1 MKVITQHTKKAA
13 IDSMIIYLKIS
24 NQGFRAISSILLKEF
39 DIKISHTSVQKYYM
53 SALNGEAI
61 EEGIKNS
68 RGSLAGAQ
76 AGEECEAGEE
86 LPFDQSVYE
95 RTYEELTDNW
105 KFNDLS
111 AEFANLYAQTI
122 ALVSANMAQ
131 HRRGEA
137 RLKTEYIKYIKEMRG
152 LYHRPLTEK

>member
-39 DIKISHTSVQKYYM
+39 DIKISHTSVQKYY
-53 SALNGEAI
+53 
-61 EEGIKNS
+61 
-68 RGSLAGAQ
+68 RGSLGGAQ

-95 RTYEELTDNW
+95 RTLEELNDSW
-105 KFNDLS
+105 KTNDLS
-111 AEFANLYAQTI
+111 AGFANLYAQAM
-122 ALVSANMAQ
+122 ALVSANMEQ